1 MKIIIAGDGKVGA
14 ALTRQLSTEGYD
26 LTLIDNN
33 QAVLERSLEQYDV
46 MAVCGNCASMA
57 VLQQAGVEEASLLIA
72 ATSAD
77 ELNLLCCMTAHG
89 LNPNLHTIARIR
101 SPEYTEQIYE
111 MRDLFAL
118 SLTVNPER
126 QAAVEIERLLKYP
139 GFLKREAFARGRME
153 LVELRLDASSPLC
166 NVALSDMN
174 SVTKCKVLVCTV
186 VRSGVAYA
194 PDGNF
199 VLRAGDR
206 LFVTAPT
213 NVLASLLKSLGILTH
228 KVGHVMIAGGGR
240 VSFYLAQ
247 SLQKSGIHVRIIEQ
261 DADRCERLAEILT
274 SPAISIVQGDAS
286 DLSLLEREGLSQCD
300 ALVTLTGLDELN
312 IILSL
317 QGKTRG
323 VPQIITKL
331 GHMSSTAV
339 LDSLPLGSVIS
350 PKELCSNSIV
360 RYVRA
365 MQNQTGAAVAV
376 HSIADGQA
384 EAIEFL
390 VDETTRHCGEPLRD
404 LALRKNVLVAGITRG
419 DTTQIPNGESSFLPG
434 DSVVIVTSSG
444 GDVIY
449 QLNDIFA

>member
-153 LVELRLDASSPLC
+153 LVELRLC
-166 NVALSDMN
+166 E
-174 SVTKCKVLVCTV
+174 
-186 VRSGVAYA
+186 
-194 PDGNF
+194 
-199 VLRAGDR
+199 LRARVFTRDDVCRFFRHGR
-206 LFVTAPT
+206 
-213 NVLASLLKSLGILTH
+213 
-228 KVGHVMIAGGGR
+228 GG
-240 VSFYLAQ
+240 L
-247 SLQKSGIHVRIIEQ
+247 
-261 DADRCERLAEILT
+261 
-274 SPAISIVQGDAS
+274 
-286 DLSLLEREGLSQCD
+286 
-300 ALVTLTGLDELN
+300 
-312 IILSL
+312 
-317 QGKTRG
+317 
-323 VPQIITKL
+323 
-331 GHMSSTAV
+331 
-339 LDSLPLGSVIS
+339 
-350 PKELCSNSIV
+350 
-360 RYVRA
+360 
-365 MQNQTGAAVAV
+365 AAVAR
-376 HSIADGQA
+376 DGLLGRGA
-384 EAIEFL
+384 GKL
-390 VDETTRHCGEPLRD
+390 RKRTRHHKRLPRK
-404 LALRKNVLVAGITRG
+404 ALVR
-419 DTTQIPNGESSFLPG
+419 
-434 DSVVIVTSSG
+434 
-444 GDVIY
+444 
-449 QLNDIFA
+449 QLGQ